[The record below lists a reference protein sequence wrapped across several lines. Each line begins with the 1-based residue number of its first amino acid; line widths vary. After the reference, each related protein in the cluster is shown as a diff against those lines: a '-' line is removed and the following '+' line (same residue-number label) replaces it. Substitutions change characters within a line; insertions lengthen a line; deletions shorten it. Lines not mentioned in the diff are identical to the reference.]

1 MKKLSNFINR
11 ICRAQKLV
19 QVLEFK
25 EKQLIELKNSLDN
38 RNDEVYELFTALS
51 AERRRNRKLDAAFQ
65 AANAKTNDLQARINA
80 YEARQQNAIYRDI
93 DKLINEQTVKGLQKY
108 GEAVHADNLT
118 SIEWLNHALEESAD
132 KMVYLTALKQTL
144 QQQQGVTTHEI

>member
-1 MKKLSNFINR
+1 MLKLIRRICKAKKL
-11 ICRAQKLV
+11 A

-25 EKQLIELKNSLDN
+25 EEQIVTLKRENDT
-38 RNDEVYELFTALS
+38 RNDEVYQLTRALS
-51 AERRRNRKLDAAFQ
+51 TERRKSRKLDTAIQ
-65 AANAKTNDLQARINA
+65 EANAKTNELQARINA

-144 QQQQGVTTHEI
+144 AKEVQQ

>member
-1 MKKLSNFINR
+1 MLKLIRRICKAKKL
-11 ICRAQKLV
+11 A

-25 EKQLIELKNSLDN
+25 EEQIITLKRENDT
-38 RNDEVYELFTALS
+38 RNDEVYQLTRALS
-51 AERRRNRKLDAAFQ
+51 TERRKSRKLDTAIQ
-65 AANAKTNDLQARINA
+65 EANAKTNELQARINA

-144 QQQQGVTTHEI
+144 TKEVQQ